1 MLPLYMYILCENNY
15 PLITLPGNGNGIFSL
30 FFCQKQKEERK
41 EEGEEDDDEEEE
53 EEEEDSKEAVR
64 FGYDRVHVQTYGF
77 TLWDS
82 T

>member
-30 FFCQKQKEERK
+30 FFARNKKK
-41 EEGEEDDDEEEE
+41 NEEGEEDDEEE

>member
-41 EEGEEDDDEEEE
+41 EEGEEDDEE

-64 FGYDRVHVQTYGF
+64 YDRVHVQTYGF